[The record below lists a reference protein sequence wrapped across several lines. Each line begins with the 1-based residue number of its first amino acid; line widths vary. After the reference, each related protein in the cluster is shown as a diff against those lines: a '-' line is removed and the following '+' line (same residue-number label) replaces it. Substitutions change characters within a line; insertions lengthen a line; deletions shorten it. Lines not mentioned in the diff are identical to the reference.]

1 MAGKWKSPKMRENL
15 KALAIAAIILAILLP
30 MFFGWGSLFCLVSLI
45 AIFVLIMAFIILI
58 FGGSLRP
65 EYEVYDMAK
74 KMKERNP
81 GDPIRWKDY
90 LLHADISSVVPR
102 IGVKKA
108 CLILFFI
115 YSSPLI
121 AIFFIG
127 LYLQGVEAIYEPAT
141 LMIVLLI
148 INYSLTIY
156 SKKRTYERALRI
168 LEKERS
174 EQEGGK

>member
-30 MFFGWGSLFCLVSLI
+30 IFFGWGSLFCLASLI
-45 AIFVLIMAFIILI
+45 VIFILMVAFIIFDASI
-58 FGGSLRP
+58 SI
-65 EYEVYDMAK
+65 EYDAYDMAK
-74 KMKERNP
+74 KMKERNL

-90 LLHADISSVVPR
+90 LLHADISSAAPR

-108 CLILFFI
+108 SLILFFI
-115 YSSPLI
+115 YSSPFI
-121 AIFFIG
+121 ATFFIG

-141 LMIVLLI
+141 IMIVLFI

-156 SKKRTYERALRI
+156 LKKRTYERALRI
-168 LEKERS
+168 LEKEKS
-174 EQEGGK
+174 EQEAGQ